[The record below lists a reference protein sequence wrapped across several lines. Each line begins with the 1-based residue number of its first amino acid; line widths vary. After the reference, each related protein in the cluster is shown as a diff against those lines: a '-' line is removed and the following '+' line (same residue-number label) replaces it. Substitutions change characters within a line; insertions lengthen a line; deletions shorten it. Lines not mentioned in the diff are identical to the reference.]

1 MIRRLFALCA
11 VLGALFTTTAVFAES
26 AGDIRARM
34 VQRLAQVDDL
44 KAKGAIG
51 ENNRGL
57 LEVREGGGNA
67 ASIVADE
74 NRDREAV
81 YALIAKETGASADS
95 VGRAR
100 AKQIAASSKAG
111 VWVQDETG
119 AWRKK

>member
-1 MIRRLFALCA
+1 MIARIFAACLALCA
-11 VLGALFTTTAVFAES
+11 FTAAVSAAES
-26 AGDIRARM
+26 AAAIRQRM
-34 VQRLAQVDDL
+34 EQRLPQIDDL

-57 LEVREGGGNA
+57 LEVRAAAGNA
-67 ASIVADE
+67 AAVVSEE

-81 YALIAKETGASADS
+81 YALIAQQTGATADS

-100 AKQIAASSKAG
+100 AKQIAANARSG
-111 VWVQDETG
+111 VWVQDEGG